1 MNSMTIEGV
10 DFEIVTTQKDLTQF
24 AEAVKDCTWLAFD
37 TEFIGEK
44 RYYTLLCLIQV
55 KCEAGLFLID
65 PLNLDDLSPFLA
77 LMEDPAICKITHAG
91 DNDYRLLNTLYGTIP
106 KNLFDTQIAAGFL
119 GHRYPI
125 SFAKLMEEELNKN
138 LTKGFGVTDWQQRPM
153 KQNQLKYALEDVLYL
168 KELYDQMMRKL
179 EKVGRAHWALE
190 ECNTMADPDY
200 YEKDPHHEFFTSR
213 LVQTS
218 RSKDQLFLLRLYE
231 WRRNEAEQK
240 NYSKEMILSSKII
253 GSLTKAVR
261 SGKEALLGD
270 RRLPA
275 RTIQRY
281 SDLFLDM
288 YNQAASEEEK
298 ALIKS
303 IPRQEREEEEDD
315 MLLEFLYIL
324 MKYRCGEQHIS
335 HQLVMPRS
343 AIKKMKNDAQVR
355 KSLLGS
361 GWRSELMGENFI
373 TWLKDFDKLHLN
385 IEGGHIN
392 LYFED

>member
-1 MNSMTIEGV
+1 MNIEGV
-10 DFEIVTTQKDLTQF
+10 DFEIVTTQTDLIAF
-24 AEAVKDCTWLAFD
+24 AEAVKGCTWLAFD

-55 KCEAGLFLID
+55 KCEVGVFLID

-106 KNLFDTQIAAGFL
+106 KNLFDTQVAAGFL

-125 SFAKLMEEELNKN
+125 SFAKLMEEELNRN

-168 KELYDQMMRKL
+168 KDLYDQMMQKL

-200 YEKDPHHEFFTSR
+200 YEKNPHHEFFSSR

-218 RSKDQLFLLRLYE
+218 RGKDQLFLLRLYE

-240 NYSKEMILSSKII
+240 NYSKEMILPSKII

-261 SGKEALLGD
+261 SGKEALMGD
-270 RRLPA
+270 RRLPT
-275 RTIQRY
+275 RTVQRH
-281 SDLFLDM
+281 SDLFLQM
-288 YNQAASEEEK
+288 YSQAASEEEK
-298 ALIKS
+298 SLLKR
-303 IPRQEREEEEDD
+303 IPKQEREEEEDD

-324 MKYRCGEQHIS
+324 MKYRCGEQNIS

-361 GWRSELMGENFI
+361 GWRNELMGETFI